1 MNMPRKKDPEIYEYK
16 LKSGKTR
23 YGFKTYLGTSRET
36 GKPIKVTRQGFVTR
50 KEAVA
55 AKTKLKANGA
65 THEEKIRD
73 DHKHTKT
80 IDEAWKALYKFQ
92 EVALRPSSLYRKES
106 AYTNAI
112 APDFGGVYINSIN
125 IDHLQKWVNKIARKY
140 VRYRKVIGVFQEI
153 VKFGLVKRW
162 LRDDPFARIV
172 IPTKGKQP
180 TKDNKDNYL
189 EAKELKQFLQTANQ
203 VSPQIY
209 TFFVT
214 TAFLGL
220 RRGEALALKWEDL
233 DLKNQIAYISKTVTR
248 DSNGHKTIGP
258 TKTNDPYRKNN
269 GIPISNQ
276 LLSVLIAYKDLTKG
290 DNAEFIFKNAKG
302 DFCDTSACDKWIK
315 KIYAK
320 NPNLKHITTHGLR
333 HTLASLLFE
342 ENKNISVSEVQYML
356 GHRNAKTTLDI
367 YTSVTNKQKQNLL
380 DSVNNLKL

>member
-1 MNMPRKKDPEIYEYK
+1 MPRKKDSEIYEYK

-36 GKPIKVTRQGFVTR
+36 GKPIKVTRQGFTTH
-50 KEAVA
+50 KEAIA

-73 DHKHTKT
+73 AQKHTKT
-80 IDEAWKALYKFQ
+80 IDEVWKSMCHSQ
-92 EVALRPSSLYRKES
+92 ELSLRPSSLYRKNS
-106 AYTNAI
+106 AYKNTI
-112 APDFGGVYINSIN
+112 APDFGEVYINAIN
-125 IDHLQKWVNKIARKY
+125 IDHLQKWVNEMARKY

-162 LRDDPFARIV
+162 IRDDPFGRIV
-172 IPTKGKQP
+172 IPAKGKKP
-180 TKDNKDNYL
+180 KKDSKNNYL
-189 EAKELKQFLQTANQ
+189 EVDELKQFLKTANQ
-203 VSPQIY
+203 VSPKIY

-220 RRGEALALKWEDL
+220 RRGETLALKWEDL

-248 DSNGHKTIGP
+248 DTNGHKMIGP

-269 GIPISNQ
+269 GIPISDK
-276 LLSVLIAYKDLTKG
+276 LLSILTAYKELTKA
-290 DNAEFIFKNAKG
+290 NETEYIFKNAKG
-302 DFCDTSACDKWIK
+302 DFCDTSACDKWLK

-320 NPNLKHITTHGLR
+320 NPNLKHITIHGLR
-333 HTLASLLFE
+333 HTLATLLFE

-356 GHRNAKTTLDI
+356 GHKNAKTTLDI
-367 YTSVTNKQKQNLL
+367 YTSVTNKNRI
-380 DSVNNLKL
+380 